1 MKNLTQAQQ
10 VKKNEMNPFW
20 DRKKNDTNCTN
31 WTKLPKLTK
40 VANLAELIEMTK
52 KHEIFKKFPKS
63 DLVISRITAIFSRSK
78 IC

>member
-10 VKKNEMNPFW
+10 VKKNEVNPFW
-20 DRKKNDTNCTN
+20 DREKNDTSCTI
-31 WTKLPKLTK
+31 WTKVTK
-40 VANLAELIEMTK
+40 VAKLAEIIEMTK

-63 DLVISRITAIFSRSK
+63 DLLISRIAAIFSRSK